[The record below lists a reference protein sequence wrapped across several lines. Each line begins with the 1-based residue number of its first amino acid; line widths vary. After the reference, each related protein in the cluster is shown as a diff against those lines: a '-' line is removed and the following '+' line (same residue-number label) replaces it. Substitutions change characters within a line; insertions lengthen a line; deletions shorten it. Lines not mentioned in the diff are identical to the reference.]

1 MLLGYGAKVGLG
13 NMRVKA
19 ENRMVTHQQ
28 IKKVNENKNQTYSP
42 VIKTILQRKGAYESP
57 SISPLTISIRSA

>member
-19 ENRMVTHQQ
+19 ENRMVTY
-28 IKKVNENKNQTYSP
+28 N
-42 VIKTILQRKGAYESP
+42 
-57 SISPLTISIRSA
+57 SIDNTF